1 MSNEERIARGA
12 EHALEDIA
20 YELHLVREALQ
31 AIVVAL
37 GNPVPPKPDQVIKFT
52 LHQKTT
58 EGAFMPITGT
68 VVGTTS
74 TFNIGLVPSTNFVPL
89 TSGPTVTVDDT
100 NVTLGAVDAS
110 NNFTA
115 AVAAADTA
123 TVYNVTIAGVN
134 GAGVAISH
142 SFAVP
147 ILPLPPPPPVQVT
160 DFSLSQVS

>member
-20 YELHLVREALQ
+20 YELHLIREL
-31 AIVVAL
+31 L
-37 GNPVPPKPDQVIKFT
+37 SRSQVTGFT

-58 EGAFMPITGT
+58 EGDFMAITGT

>member
-1 MSNEERIARGA
+1 MDRERLERGA

-20 YELHLVREALQ
+20 YELHLIREL
-31 AIVVAL
+31 L
-37 GNPVPPKPDQVIKFT
+37 SRSQVTGFT

>member
-20 YELHLVREALQ
+20 YELHLIREL
-31 AIVVAL
+31 L
-37 GNPVPPKPDQVIKFT
+37 SRSQVTGFT

-134 GAGVAISH
+134 GAAVAISH